1 MEEYELKM
9 CMVEDNKIRNEV
21 AYQMW
26 CAVKLATKMLEA
38 YENELARLLP
48 EQACTEMRIRAV
60 KSGQAYRKEGG
71 G

>member
-1 MEEYELKM
+1 M
-9 CMVEDNKIRNEV
+9 CIVEDDKIRNEV
-21 AYQMW
+21 EHQMW
-26 CAVKLATKMLEA
+26 VCSDASDEMLHAYLEA

-48 EQACTEMRIRAV
+48 EQACTVVLIRAV